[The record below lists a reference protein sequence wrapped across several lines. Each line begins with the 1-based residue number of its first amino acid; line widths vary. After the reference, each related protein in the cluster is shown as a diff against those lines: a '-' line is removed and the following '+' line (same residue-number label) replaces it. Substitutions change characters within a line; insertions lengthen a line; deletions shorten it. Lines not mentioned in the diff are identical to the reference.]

1 MIRRH
6 AFVPNKLLTKRR
18 NRYNIFHRPPP
29 GSSPGTVIDPIDPT
43 PTRLALMAYD
53 QDKLDARDLDD
64 IPGLSELVKSHQVT
78 WISVI
83 GLGKVPLIQKLCQEL
98 GIHRLT
104 VEDIINQYQRPKV
117 EYFDTYSFI
126 TVHIPR
132 LDARNESEHVSIIIG
147 QGFVVSFQN
156 SPIDYME
163 SIRNRIQKKVG
174 QIRFKGCDY
183 LCYAIIDAVI
193 DLYFPIAE
201 YFAHKLELAEE
212 EVVHALKPAAILDI
226 YDIGSRLNYFHR
238 ILWSHKELLTQ
249 LIRDPESPINE
260 DVTVYMRDCF
270 DHTIQILDFLENQKD
285 SSKTLISLHLSLQT
299 HHSNE
304 VMKFL
309 TIITATFIPM
319 TFITGLYGMNFNR
332 ASKWNMPELDWLYG
346 YPFALSLMI
355 LSAGSLWLYFYRRRW
370 FATAPA
376 TRGELESEQK
386 GAMDGG

>member
-1 MIRRH
+1 M
-6 AFVPNKLLTKRR
+6 PSKLLKNHRL
-18 NRYNIFHRPPP
+18 RYNIFHRPPP
-29 GSSPGTVIDPIDPT
+29 GSSPGTVIEPINPT
-43 PTRLALMAYD
+43 PTQLRLMAYD
-53 QDKLDARDLDD
+53 HEKLESRKLEEL
-64 IPGLSELVKSHQVT
+64 PGLADMIKKYQVT

-83 GLGKVPLIQKLCQEL
+83 GLGNIPLLQKLCQEL
-98 GIHRLT
+98 SIHRLT

-132 LDARNESEHVSIIIG
+132 LDAKNESEHVSIIIG
-147 QGFVVSFQN
+147 HGFVVSFQN
-156 SPIDYME
+156 SPVDYME

-183 LCYAIIDAVI
+183 LCYAIIDAII

-201 YFAHKLELAEE
+201 LFAHKLELAED
-212 EVVHALKPAAILDI
+212 EVVHALKPTAILEI
-226 YDIGSRLNYFHR
+226 YNIGSRLNYFHR
-238 ILWSHKELLTQ
+238 ILWSHKELLSQ
-249 LIRDPESPINE
+249 LIRDPESPITE
-260 DVTVYMRDCF
+260 DVTVYMRDCY

-285 SSKTLISLHLSLQT
+285 TSKTLISLHLSLQT

-332 ASKWNMPELDWLYG
+332 DSKWNMPELDWMYG
-346 YPFALSLMI
+346 YPFALSLMA
-355 LSAGSLWLYFYRRRW
+355 LSAGCLLVYFYRRRW
-370 FATAPA
+370 FAPAPA
-376 TRGELESEQK
+376 TRRELESGQ
-386 GAMDGG
+386 